1 MNEQNERINENG
13 MNPDSDNIENKT
25 DADES
30 VNFVLKEH
38 GEPNRTSYEGP
49 YQANESQY
57 YNGTSN
63 SQNRQAS
70 GQQASGQQ
78 TANQQNSQP
87 QPQNFPH
94 QGGQYQN
101 HQPQNGR
108 MQGNPYQN
116 NGSQGQPYSNGQP
129 HGNPYQGGPSRPNY
143 YQNPYQ
149 NQGNQQGS
157 APKQKK
163 KGGLAK
169 KAGLITAAA
178 LLFGTVSGG
187 TMAGINVLSHNL
199 LTNNAEVQNEAKEA
213 ELQTA
218 APETSVQQAQT
229 AENSG
234 AVVMDVSQIVE
245 DVMPSMVSIDNTVL
259 YTTQN
264 WFYGNQTYEVP
275 SSGSGIIVGEN
286 DTELLIVTNNHVIED
301 SKEIKA
307 TFIDGTSV
315 DAAVKGTD
323 SAADLA
329 VIAVPLDQ
337 IPDDTKSKIKPA
349 VLGNSEELKMGQGVI
364 AIGNALGY
372 GQTTTVGYISAVDR
386 KIQTDE
392 SGSTKNVIQTDAAIN
407 PGNSGGALVN
417 MKGEVIGINEAKTSA
432 TSVEGVG
439 YAIPVSEAQDIIKDL
454 MNQKTRIT
462 VDAEKQGYLGIQGT
476 DVSQR
481 DASLYGMP
489 EGVFVYKVVEGGAA
503 SQSDLQEKDIIV
515 KIDNQSIRTME
526 ELKNMLTYYESG
538 TTVAMTVMRLENG
551 QYVEK
556 QVDIVLGSKP
566 KEEEQPQAEPQNQR
580 GFWR

>member
-13 MNPDSDNIENKT
+13 MNPDSNNIENET
-25 DADES
+25 GRDES
-30 VNFVLKEH
+30 VNFVLKEN
-38 GEPNRTSYEGP
+38 GEQNRPPYEGP
-49 YQANESQY
+49 YRGNESQY

-63 SQNRQAS
+63 PQNQRPQN
-70 GQQASGQQ
+70 
-78 TANQQNSQP
+78 NQPQNSQSQNN
-87 QPQNFPH
+87 QPQN
-94 QGGQYQN
+94 N
-101 HQPQNGR
+101 QPQNGR
-108 MQGNPYQN
+108 PQGNPYQN
-116 NGSQGQPYSNGQP
+116 GQFQ
-129 HGNPYQGGPSRPNY
+129 GNPYQGGPARPNY
-143 YQNPYQ
+143 YQNPYP
-149 NQGNQQGS
+149 NHGNQQGP

-187 TMAGINVLSHNL
+187 TMAGINVLSNHL
-199 LTNNAEVQNEAKEA
+199 FVSNAA
-213 ELQTA
+213 ETQAETKVAEPQTA
-218 APETSVQQAQT
+218 APETAVQQAQT

-234 AVVMDVSQIVE
+234 AVVMDVSKIVE

-286 DTELLIVTNNHVIED
+286 DTELLVVTNNHVIED

-349 VLGNSEELKMGQGVI
+349 VLGNSDDLKMGQGVI

-392 SGSTKNVIQTDAAIN
+392 SGATKNVIQTDAAIN

-439 YAIPVSEAQDIIKDL
+439 YAIPVSEVQDIIKDL
-454 MNQKTRIT
+454 MNQKTRIA
-462 VDAEKQGYLGIQGT
+462 VDADKQGYLGIQGT
-476 DVSQR
+476 DVDQQ

-503 SQSDLQEKDIIV
+503 SQSDLQEKDIIT

-538 TTVAMTVMRLENG
+538 TTVTMTVMRLENG

-556 QVDIVLGSKP
+556 QVDIVLGSRP
-566 KEEEQPQAEPQNQR
+566 KEEVQTQAEPQNQR

>member
-13 MNPDSDNIENKT
+13 MNPDSNNIENET
-25 DADES
+25 GRDES
-30 VNFVLKEH
+30 VNFVLKEN
-38 GEPNRTSYEGP
+38 GEQNRPPYEGP
-49 YQANESQY
+49 YRGNESQY

-63 SQNRQAS
+63 PQNQRP
-70 GQQASGQQ
+70 
-78 TANQQNSQP
+78 QNSQP
-87 QPQNFPH
+87 QNSQPQN
-94 QGGQYQN
+94 N
-101 HQPQNGR
+101 QPQNGR
-108 MQGNPYQN
+108 PQGNPYQN
-116 NGSQGQPYSNGQP
+116 GQFQ
-129 HGNPYQGGPSRPNY
+129 GNPYQGGPARPNY
-143 YQNPYQ
+143 YHNPYQ
-149 NQGNQQGS
+149 NQGNQQGP
-157 APKQKK
+157 AQKQKK
-163 KGGLAK
+163 KGGMVK

-187 TMAGINVLSHNL
+187 TMAGINVLSNHL
-199 LTNNAEVQNEAKEA
+199 FVNNAA
-213 ELQTA
+213 ETQAETKVAEPQTA
-218 APETSVQQAQT
+218 APETAVQQAQT

-234 AVVMDVSQIVE
+234 AVVMDVSKIVE

-286 DTELLIVTNNHVIED
+286 DTELLVVTNNHVIED

-349 VLGNSEELKMGQGVI
+349 VLGNSDDLKMGQGVI

-392 SGSTKNVIQTDAAIN
+392 SGATKNVIQTDAAIN

-476 DVSQR
+476 DVNQR

-503 SQSDLQEKDIIV
+503 SQSDLQEKDIIT

-538 TTVAMTVMRLENG
+538 TTVTMTVMRLENG

-566 KEEEQPQAEPQNQR
+566 KEEVQTEAEPQNQR

>member
-1 MNEQNERINENG
+1 M
-13 MNPDSDNIENKT
+13 
-25 DADES
+25 
-30 VNFVLKEH
+30 
-38 GEPNRTSYEGP
+38 
-49 YQANESQY
+49 
-57 YNGTSN
+57 
-63 SQNRQAS
+63 
-70 GQQASGQQ
+70 
-78 TANQQNSQP
+78 
-87 QPQNFPH
+87 
-94 QGGQYQN
+94 
-101 HQPQNGR
+101 
-108 MQGNPYQN
+108 
-116 NGSQGQPYSNGQP
+116 
-129 HGNPYQGGPSRPNY
+129 
-143 YQNPYQ
+143 
-149 NQGNQQGS
+149 
-157 APKQKK
+157 
-163 KGGLAK
+163 AK

-187 TMAGINVLSHNL
+187 TMAGINVLSNHL
-199 LTNNAEVQNEAKEA
+199 FINNAA
-213 ELQTA
+213 ETQAETKVAEPQTA
-218 APETSVQQAQT
+218 APETAVQQAQT

-234 AVVMDVSQIVE
+234 AVVMDVSKIVE

-286 DTELLIVTNNHVIED
+286 DTELLVVTNNHVIED

-349 VLGNSEELKMGQGVI
+349 VLGNSDDLKMGQGVI

-392 SGSTKNVIQTDAAIN
+392 SGATKNVIQTDAAIN

-476 DVSQR
+476 DVNQR

-503 SQSDLQEKDIIV
+503 SQSDLQEKDIIT

-538 TTVAMTVMRLENG
+538 TTVTMTVMRLENG

-556 QVDIVLGSKP
+556 QVDIVLGSRP
-566 KEEEQPQAEPQNQR
+566 KEEVQTEAEPQNQR

>member
-13 MNPDSDNIENKT
+13 MNPDSNNIENET
-25 DADES
+25 GRDES
-30 VNFVLKEH
+30 VNFVLKEN
-38 GEPNRTSYEGP
+38 GEQNRPSYEGP
-49 YQANESQY
+49 YRANESQY
-57 YNGTSN
+57 YNGTAN
-63 SQNRQAS
+63 PQN
-70 GQQASGQQ
+70 QQ
-78 TANQQNSQP
+78 TSNPQNSQ
-87 QPQNFPH
+87 QQNFPH
-94 QGGQYQN
+94 QGGQYR
-101 HQPQNGR
+101 NG
-108 MQGNPYQN
+108 N
-116 NGSQGQPYSNGQP
+116 SQ
-129 HGNPYQGGPSRPNY
+129 GNPYQGGPTRQNY

-149 NQGNQQGS
+149 NHGNQQGP

-187 TMAGINVLSHNL
+187 TMAGINVLSNNL
-199 LTNNAEVQNEAKEA
+199 LVNGGAETLNETKEA
-213 ELQTA
+213 EPQTA
-218 APETSVQQAQT
+218 VPETAVQQAQT
-229 AENSG
+229 AENTG
-234 AVVMDVSQIVE
+234 TVVMDVSAIVE

-349 VLGNSEELKMGQGVI
+349 VLGDSEELKMGQGVI

-392 SGSTKNVIQTDAAIN
+392 SGNTKNVIQTDAAIN

-439 YAIPVSEAQDIIKDL
+439 YAIPVSEVQDIIKDL
-454 MNQKTRIT
+454 MNQKTRIA
-462 VDAEKQGYLGIQGT
+462 VDADKQGYLGIQGT
-476 DVSQR
+476 DVDQQ

-489 EGVFVYKVVEGGAA
+489 EGVFVYKVVEDGAA

-538 TTVAMTVMRLENG
+538 TTVTMTVMRLENG

-556 QVDIVLGSKP
+556 QVEIVLGSKP
-566 KEEEQPQAEPQNQR
+566 EEEAQPQVEPQSQR

>member
-1 MNEQNERINENG
+1 MNEQNERNNENG
-13 MNPDSDNIENKT
+13 MNPDSNHIENDTRK
-25 DADES
+25 DES
-30 VNFVLKEH
+30 VNFVLKENKEQNH
-38 GEPNRTSYEGP
+38 SSYEGP
-49 YQANESQY
+49 YRASENQY
-57 YNGTSN
+57 YNGNAGGQPQGNPYASSQANGQPQLN
-63 SQNRQAS
+63 SQAN
-70 GQQASGQQ
+70 GQSN
-78 TANQQNSQP
+78 NQ
-87 QPQNFPH
+87 H
-94 QGGQYQN
+94 
-101 HQPQNGR
+101 
-108 MQGNPYQN
+108 QGNPYQN
-116 NGSQGQPYSNGQP
+116 GQGQP
-129 HGNPYQGGPSRPNY
+129 NPYQGGPVRPNY
-143 YQNPYQ
+143 YQNPYSNNGQ
-149 NQGNQQGS
+149 PQPNNQHQGTG
-157 APKQKK
+157 PNRQKK
-163 KGGLAK
+163 KGGMAK
-169 KAGLITAAA
+169 KAGVITAAA
-178 LLFGTVSGG
+178 LLFGVVSGG
-187 TMAGINVLSHNL
+187 TMVGINVLSNSL
-199 LTNNAEVQNEAKEA
+199 LAGNAVETPAETKEVAP
-213 ELQTA
+213 QTA
-218 APETSVQQAQT
+218 ASSEAVAQAQT
-229 AENSG
+229 AENTDG
-234 AVVMDVSQIVE
+234 AVVMDVSAIVE

-315 DAAVKGTD
+315 DAAIKGTD
-323 SAADLA
+323 SVADLA

-337 IPDDTKSKIKPA
+337 IPDDTKSRIKPA
-349 VLGNSEELKMGQGVI
+349 VLGDSEELKMGQGVI

-386 KIQTDE
+386 QIQVDE
-392 SGSTKNVIQTDAAIN
+392 SGATKNVIQTDAAIN

-454 MNQKTRIT
+454 MNQKTRIA

-476 DVSQR
+476 DVSEQ

-489 EGVFVYKVVEGGAA
+489 VGVFVYKVVEGGAA
-503 SQSDLQEKDIIV
+503 SQSELQEKDIIT

-538 TTVAMTVMRLENG
+538 TTVTMTVMRLENG

-556 QVDIVLGSKP
+556 QIDIVLGSKP
-566 KEEEQPQAEPQNQR
+566 EEETESKPEAQSQSQR

>member
-13 MNPDSDNIENKT
+13 MNPDSNNIENET
-25 DADES
+25 GRDES
-30 VNFVLKEH
+30 VNFVLKEN
-38 GEPNRTSYEGP
+38 GEQNRPAYEGP
-49 YQANESQY
+49 YRANESQY
-57 YNGTSN
+57 YNRTSN
-63 SQNRQAS
+63 PQNQQVS
-70 GQQASGQQ
+70 NQQAS
-78 TANQQNSQP
+78 NPQNS

-101 HQPQNGR
+101 SQPQNSQPQNGQPLNNQPQNGR
-108 MQGNPYQN
+108 TQGNPYQN
-116 NGSQGQPYSNGQP
+116 GNSQ
-129 HGNPYQGGPSRPNY
+129 GNPYQGGPARPNY
-143 YQNPYQ
+143 YQNPYP
-149 NQGNQQGS
+149 NHGNQQGP
-157 APKQKK
+157 APKHKK
-163 KGGLAK
+163 KGGFTK

-187 TMAGINVLSHNL
+187 TMAGINVLSNHL
-199 LTNNAEVQNEAKEA
+199 FVNNAA
-213 ELQTA
+213 ETQSETKVAEPQTA
-218 APETSVQQAQT
+218 APETAVQQAQT

-234 AVVMDVSQIVE
+234 AVVMDVSKIVE

-286 DTELLIVTNNHVIED
+286 DTELLVVTNNHVIED

-349 VLGNSEELKMGQGVI
+349 VLGNSDDLKMGQGVI

-392 SGSTKNVIQTDAAIN
+392 SGATKNVIQTDAAIN

-432 TSVEGVG
+432 TAVEGVG
-439 YAIPVSEAQDIIKDL
+439 YAIPVSEVQDIIKDL

-476 DVSQR
+476 DVNQR

-503 SQSDLQEKDIIV
+503 SQSDLQEKDIIT

-538 TTVAMTVMRLENG
+538 TTVTMTVMRLENG

-566 KEEEQPQAEPQNQR
+566 KEEVQTQAEPQNQR

>member
-13 MNPDSDNIENKT
+13 MNPDSNNIENET
-25 DADES
+25 GRDES
-30 VNFVLKEH
+30 VNFVLKEN
-38 GEPNRTSYEGP
+38 GEQNRPPYEGP
-49 YQANESQY
+49 YRGNESQY

-63 SQNRQAS
+63 PQNQRPQN
-70 GQQASGQQ
+70 
-78 TANQQNSQP
+78 NQPQNSQSQNN
-87 QPQNFPH
+87 QPQN
-94 QGGQYQN
+94 N
-101 HQPQNGR
+101 QPQNGR
-108 MQGNPYQN
+108 PQGNPYQN
-116 NGSQGQPYSNGQP
+116 GQFQ
-129 HGNPYQGGPSRPNY
+129 GNPYQGGPARPNY
-143 YQNPYQ
+143 YQNPYP
-149 NQGNQQGS
+149 NHGNQQGP

-187 TMAGINVLSHNL
+187 TMAGINVLSNHL
-199 LTNNAEVQNEAKEA
+199 FVNNAA
-213 ELQTA
+213 ETQAETKVAEPQTA
-218 APETSVQQAQT
+218 APETAVQQAQT

-234 AVVMDVSQIVE
+234 AVVMDVSKIVE

-286 DTELLIVTNNHVIED
+286 DTELLVVTNNHVIED

-349 VLGNSEELKMGQGVI
+349 VLGNSDDLKMGQGVI

-392 SGSTKNVIQTDAAIN
+392 SGATKNVIQTDAAIN

-439 YAIPVSEAQDIIKDL
+439 YAIPVSEVQDIIKDL

-476 DVSQR
+476 DVDQQ

-503 SQSDLQEKDIIV
+503 SQSDLQEKDIIT

-538 TTVAMTVMRLENG
+538 TTVTMTVMRLENG

-556 QVDIVLGSKP
+556 QVDIVLGSRP
-566 KEEEQPQAEPQNQR
+566 KEEVQTQAEPQNQR

>member
-1 MNEQNERINENG
+1 MNEQNERNNENG
-13 MNPDSDNIENKT
+13 MNPDSNHIENDTRKE
-25 DADES
+25 ES
-30 VNFVLKEH
+30 VNFVRKESQ
-38 GEPNRTSYEGP
+38 EQNPSSYEGP
-49 YQANESQY
+49 YRASENQY
-57 YNGTSN
+57 YNGN
-63 SQNRQAS
+63 AGGHPQGNPYAS
-70 GQQASGQQ
+70 GQPQSNGQ
-78 TANQQNSQP
+78 SQP
-87 QPQNFPH
+87 NGQPQSN
-94 QGGQYQN
+94 GQSQPN
-101 HQPQNGR
+101 GQPQLNGQR
-108 MQGNPYQN
+108 QGNPYQN
-116 NGSQGQPYSNGQP
+116 SQGQP
-129 HGNPYQGGPSRPNY
+129 NPYQGGPVRPNY
-143 YQNPYQ
+143 YQNPYPNNGQ
-149 NQGNQQGS
+149 PHNQYQGS
-157 APKQKK
+157 EPKRQKK
-163 KGGLAK
+163 KGGMAK
-169 KAGLITAAA
+169 KAGVITAAA
-178 LLFGTVSGG
+178 LLFGVVSGG
-187 TMAGINVLSHNL
+187 TMVGINVLSNNL
-199 LTNNAEVQNEAKEA
+199 LASNTVETPAETKEVA
-213 ELQTA
+213 PQTA
-218 APETSVQQAQT
+218 ASSEAVAQAQT
-229 AENSG
+229 AENAAG
-234 AVVMDVSQIVE
+234 AVVMDVSAIVE

-264 WFYGNQTYEVP
+264 WFYGDQTYEVP

-315 DAAVKGTD
+315 DAAIKGTD
-323 SAADLA
+323 SVADLA

-337 IPDDTKSKIKPA
+337 IPDDTKSRIKPA
-349 VLGNSEELKMGQGVI
+349 VLGDSEDLKMGQGVI

-386 KIQTDE
+386 QIQVDE
-392 SGSTKNVIQTDAAIN
+392 SGATKNVIQTDAAIN

-454 MNQKTRIT
+454 MNQKTRIA

-476 DVSQR
+476 DVSEQ

-489 EGVFVYKVVEGGAA
+489 VGVFVYKVVEGGAA
-503 SQSDLQEKDIIV
+503 SQSELQEKDIIT

-538 TTVAMTVMRLENG
+538 TTVTMTVMRLENG
-551 QYVEK
+551 QYTEK

-566 KEEEQPQAEPQNQR
+566 EEETEPQPEAQPQSQR

>member
-13 MNPDSDNIENKT
+13 MNPDSNNIENET
-25 DADES
+25 GRDES
-30 VNFVLKEH
+30 VNFVLKEN
-38 GEPNRTSYEGP
+38 GEQNRPPYEGP
-49 YQANESQY
+49 YRGNESQY

-63 SQNRQAS
+63 PQNQRP
-70 GQQASGQQ
+70 
-78 TANQQNSQP
+78 QNSQP
-87 QPQNFPH
+87 QNGQPQNSQP
-94 QGGQYQN
+94 QN
-101 HQPQNGR
+101 NQPQNGR
-108 MQGNPYQN
+108 PQGNPYQN
-116 NGSQGQPYSNGQP
+116 GQFQ
-129 HGNPYQGGPSRPNY
+129 GNPYQGDPARPNY
-143 YQNPYQ
+143 YHNPYQ
-149 NQGNQQGS
+149 NQGNQQGP

-163 KGGLAK
+163 KGGMAK

-187 TMAGINVLSHNL
+187 TMAGINVLSNHL
-199 LTNNAEVQNEAKEA
+199 FVNNAA
-213 ELQTA
+213 ETQAETKVAEPQTA
-218 APETSVQQAQT
+218 APETAVQQAQT

-234 AVVMDVSQIVE
+234 AVVMDVSKIVE

-286 DTELLIVTNNHVIED
+286 DTELLVVTNNHVIED

-349 VLGNSEELKMGQGVI
+349 VLGNSDDLKMGQGVI

-392 SGSTKNVIQTDAAIN
+392 SGATKNVIQTDAAIN

-476 DVSQR
+476 DVNQR

-503 SQSDLQEKDIIV
+503 SQSDLQEKDIIT

-538 TTVAMTVMRLENG
+538 TTVTMTVMRLENG

-566 KEEEQPQAEPQNQR
+566 KEEVQTEAEPQNQR

>member
-13 MNPDSDNIENKT
+13 MNPDSNNIENET
-25 DADES
+25 GRDES
-30 VNFVLKEH
+30 VNFVLKEN
-38 GEPNRTSYEGP
+38 GEQNRPPYEGP
-49 YQANESQY
+49 YRGNESQY

-63 SQNRQAS
+63 PQNQRP
-70 GQQASGQQ
+70 
-78 TANQQNSQP
+78 QNSQP
-87 QPQNFPH
+87 QNGQPQNSQP
-94 QGGQYQN
+94 QN
-101 HQPQNGR
+101 NQPQNGR
-108 MQGNPYQN
+108 PQGNPYQN
-116 NGSQGQPYSNGQP
+116 GQFQ
-129 HGNPYQGGPSRPNY
+129 GNPYQGGPARPNY
-143 YQNPYQ
+143 YHNPYQ

-157 APKQKK
+157 APKHKK
-163 KGGLAK
+163 KGGMAK

-187 TMAGINVLSHNL
+187 TMAGINVLSNHL
-199 LTNNAEVQNEAKEA
+199 FINNAA
-213 ELQTA
+213 ETQAETKAAEPQTA
-218 APETSVQQAQT
+218 APETAVQQAQT

-234 AVVMDVSQIVE
+234 AVVMDVSKIVE

-286 DTELLIVTNNHVIED
+286 DTELLVVTNNHVIED

-349 VLGNSEELKMGQGVI
+349 VLGNSDDLKMGQGVI

-392 SGSTKNVIQTDAAIN
+392 SGATKNVIQTDAAIN

-476 DVSQR
+476 DVNQR

-503 SQSDLQEKDIIV
+503 SQSDLQEKDIIT

-538 TTVAMTVMRLENG
+538 TTVTMTVMRLENG

-566 KEEEQPQAEPQNQR
+566 KEEVQTEAEPQNQR

>member
-13 MNPDSDNIENKT
+13 MNPDSNNIENET
-25 DADES
+25 GRDES
-30 VNFVLKEH
+30 VNFVLKEN
-38 GEPNRTSYEGP
+38 GEQNRPPYEGP
-49 YQANESQY
+49 YRGNESQY

-63 SQNRQAS
+63 PQNQRPQN
-70 GQQASGQQ
+70 
-78 TANQQNSQP
+78 NQSQNSQSQNN
-87 QPQNFPH
+87 QPQN
-94 QGGQYQN
+94 N
-101 HQPQNGR
+101 QPQNGR
-108 MQGNPYQN
+108 PQGNPYQN
-116 NGSQGQPYSNGQP
+116 GQFQ
-129 HGNPYQGGPSRPNY
+129 GNPYQGGPARPNY
-143 YQNPYQ
+143 YQNPYP
-149 NQGNQQGS
+149 NHGNQQGP

-187 TMAGINVLSHNL
+187 TMAGINVLSNHL
-199 LTNNAEVQNEAKEA
+199 FVNNAA
-213 ELQTA
+213 ETQAETKVAEPQTA
-218 APETSVQQAQT
+218 APETAVQQAQT

-234 AVVMDVSQIVE
+234 AVVMDVSKIVE

-286 DTELLIVTNNHVIED
+286 DTELLVVTNNHVIED

-349 VLGNSEELKMGQGVI
+349 VLGNSDDLKMGQGVI

-392 SGSTKNVIQTDAAIN
+392 SGATKNVIQTDAAIN

-439 YAIPVSEAQDIIKDL
+439 YAIPVSEVQDIIKDL

-476 DVSQR
+476 DVDQQ

-503 SQSDLQEKDIIV
+503 SQSDLQEKDIIT

-538 TTVAMTVMRLENG
+538 TTVTMTVMRLENG

-556 QVDIVLGSKP
+556 QVNIVLGSRP
-566 KEEEQPQAEPQNQR
+566 KEEVQTQAEPQNQR

>member
-13 MNPDSDNIENKT
+13 MNPDSNNIENET
-25 DADES
+25 GRDES
-30 VNFVLKEH
+30 VNFVLKEN
-38 GEPNRTSYEGP
+38 GEQNRPPYEGP
-49 YQANESQY
+49 YRGNESQY

-63 SQNRQAS
+63 PQNQRPQN
-70 GQQASGQQ
+70 
-78 TANQQNSQP
+78 NQPQNSQSQNN
-87 QPQNFPH
+87 QPQN
-94 QGGQYQN
+94 N
-101 HQPQNGR
+101 QPQNGR
-108 MQGNPYQN
+108 PQGNPYQN
-116 NGSQGQPYSNGQP
+116 GQFQ
-129 HGNPYQGGPSRPNY
+129 GNPYQGGPARPNY
-143 YQNPYQ
+143 YQNPYP
-149 NQGNQQGS
+149 NHGNQQGP

-187 TMAGINVLSHNL
+187 TMAGINVLSNHL
-199 LTNNAEVQNEAKEA
+199 FVNNAA
-213 ELQTA
+213 ETQAETKVAEPQTA
-218 APETSVQQAQT
+218 APETAVQQAQT

-234 AVVMDVSQIVE
+234 AVVMDVSKIVE

-286 DTELLIVTNNHVIED
+286 DTELLVVTNNHVIED

-349 VLGNSEELKMGQGVI
+349 VLGNSDDLKMGQGVI

-392 SGSTKNVIQTDAAIN
+392 SGATKNVIQTDAAIN

-439 YAIPVSEAQDIIKDL
+439 YAIPVSEVQDIIKDL
-454 MNQKTRIT
+454 MNQKTRIA
-462 VDAEKQGYLGIQGT
+462 VDADKQGYLGIQGT
-476 DVSQR
+476 DVDQQ

-503 SQSDLQEKDIIV
+503 SQSDLQEKDIIT

-538 TTVAMTVMRLENG
+538 TTVTMTVMRLENG

-556 QVDIVLGSKP
+556 QVDIVLGSRP
-566 KEEEQPQAEPQNQR
+566 KEEVQTQAEPQNQR

>member
-13 MNPDSDNIENKT
+13 MNPDSNNIENET
-25 DADES
+25 GRDES
-30 VNFVLKEH
+30 VNFVLKEN
-38 GEPNRTSYEGP
+38 GEQNRPPYEGP
-49 YQANESQY
+49 YRGNESQY

-63 SQNRQAS
+63 PQNQRP
-70 GQQASGQQ
+70 
-78 TANQQNSQP
+78 QNSQP
-87 QPQNFPH
+87 QNGQPQNSQP
-94 QGGQYQN
+94 QN
-101 HQPQNGR
+101 NQPQNGR
-108 MQGNPYQN
+108 PQGNPYQN
-116 NGSQGQPYSNGQP
+116 GQFQ
-129 HGNPYQGGPSRPNY
+129 GNPYQGGPARPNY
-143 YQNPYQ
+143 YHNPYQ
-149 NQGNQQGS
+149 NQGNQQGP
-157 APKQKK
+157 AQKQKK
-163 KGGLAK
+163 KGGMAK

-187 TMAGINVLSHNL
+187 TMAGINVLSNHL
-199 LTNNAEVQNEAKEA
+199 FVNNAA
-213 ELQTA
+213 ETQAETKVAEPQTA
-218 APETSVQQAQT
+218 APETAVQQAQT

-234 AVVMDVSQIVE
+234 AVVMDVSKIVE

-286 DTELLIVTNNHVIED
+286 DTELLVVTNNHVIED

-349 VLGNSEELKMGQGVI
+349 VLGNSDDLKMGQGVI

-392 SGSTKNVIQTDAAIN
+392 SGATKNVIQTDAAIN

-476 DVSQR
+476 DVNQR

-503 SQSDLQEKDIIV
+503 SQSDLQEKDIIT

-538 TTVAMTVMRLENG
+538 TTVTMTVMRLENG

-566 KEEEQPQAEPQNQR
+566 KEEVQTEAEPQNQR